1 MNQRHQTSCHL
12 IVEGKDDLHTVIHL
26 TTKHGINR
34 EQQVVIKDAQ
44 DWKEALNS
52 LPVMVKSIQRTGI
65 IIDADIDVS
74 SRWQAVCHRL
84 EQVAKELKEA
94 IDLPEKPYSKG
105 TIIELGKRRVGVW
118 LMPDNE
124 QSGKLE
130 DFLKN
135 LVPAGDCCWQYA
147 EHVTQEAYQ
156 KGAHFS
162 ELDMIKAHIYTW
174 LAWQKE
180 PGLPFGTAIKAA
192 YFLHDTPEA
201 QAFVSWFQRL
211 FFA

>member
-174 LAWQKE
+174 LAWQKK
-180 PGLPFGTAIKAA
+180 PGQALVSTINAKLIELDAQP
-192 YFLHDTPEA
+192 LH
-201 QAFVSWFQRL
+201 AFQTWLRKVFI
-211 FFA
+211 